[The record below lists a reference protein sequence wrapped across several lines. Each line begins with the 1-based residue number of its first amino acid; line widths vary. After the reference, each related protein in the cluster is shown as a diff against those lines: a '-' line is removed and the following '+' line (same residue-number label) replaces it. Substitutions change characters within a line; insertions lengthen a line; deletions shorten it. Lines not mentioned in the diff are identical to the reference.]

1 MEHKSE
7 NLLWRELKLVIHV
20 SIDVITS
27 LLAVALLIG
36 NINCL
41 AERIVDISEMI
52 KDSIVPVADVHNN
65 IDKYSSKVTTSIYKI
80 SEAAVGIAV

>member
-1 MEHKSE
+1 MEHESE

-27 LLAVALLIG
+27 LLAVTLLIG

-41 AERIVDISEMI
+41 AERIIDISEVI
-52 KDSIVPVADVHNN
+52 ENSSIWCP
-65 IDKYSSKVTTSIYKI
+65 
-80 SEAAVGIAV
+80 